1 MTKHKLGFKEMYE
14 VHCIH
19 VFEGN
24 TELMLEMYNTVQTE
38 NCPWESFT
46 TGDAISP
53 VETRP
58 ALSTED
64 VSVLVVVKF
73 EDFLSV
79 LPLLLPVTIV
89 LPTTAQPFCTSAQ
102 A

>member
-1 MTKHKLGFKEMYE
+1 MTKHRLGFKETYE
-14 VHCIH
+14 VHCI
-19 VFEGN
+19 FEGN

-38 NCPWESFT
+38 NCLWESFT

-53 VETRP
+53 AETRP

-73 EDFLSV
+73 EDFLSI